1 MKQPLYGTKSTEA
14 WDTLTESKWK
24 LKSSE
29 ISLSLLRILNWKH
42 KTKDILARWR
52 PKDREMKKLT
62 FHGEKEA
69 NDEINFKCTV
79 SKENSKRLKQ

>member
-1 MKQPLYGTKSTEA
+1 MKQPLYGTKSTKA

-42 KTKDILARWR
+42 EKKNIQFLQDDGQKTEKWKSLLSTVKRKRTTKEILSVLFQ
-52 PKDREMKKLT
+52 KKIPR
-62 FHGEKEA
+62 G
-69 NDEINFKCTV
+69 
-79 SKENSKRLKQ
+79 